1 MQNANVNLPTG
12 TLYGAHRA
20 YTVQASGQLTDAA
33 AYRPQIVAYRNGA
46 PIRLAQLGQVL
57 DSVQNDKVG
66 GWVTGDPGVV
76 LAVQRQPGTN
86 TVEVVN
92 DVRKVIDSFR
102 RELPASVKLTIL
114 YDRSQSIRNSVN
126 DVQFTLLLTVALVVM
141 VIFVFLRNLSATAI
155 PSAALPLSIVGTF
168 AVMALLGYSL
178 DNLSLMAITLSVG
191 FVVDDAIVMLEN
203 IFRHMEMGKSAVAGR
218 AGRLARDRIHDP
230 FDDFVAGRGLHPGAV
245 HGRGDRP
252 SAA

>member
-1 MQNANVNLPTG
+1 MYLGFSSQTLPLSEVDRWAETDLAQRVSMVSGVAQVQVYGSKKYAVRIQLDPKLLASDGVGIDEVSDAVQKANVNLPTG
-12 TLYGAHRA
+12 TLYGKHRA

-33 AYRPQIVAYRNGA
+33 AYRPLIVAYRNGA
-46 PIRLAQLGQVL
+46 AVRLAQLGQVL
-57 DSVQNDKVG
+57 DSVQDDKVG

-92 DVRKVIDSFR
+92 NVRKIIEGFS

-126 DVQFTLLLTVALVVM
+126 DVQFTLMLTVALVVM

-155 PSAALPLSIVGTF
+155 PSAALPLSI
-168 AVMALLGYSL
+168 LGRS
-178 DNLSLMAITLSVG
+178 
-191 FVVDDAIVMLEN
+191 
-203 IFRHMEMGKSAVAGR
+203 R
-218 AGRLARDRIHDP
+218 
-230 FDDFVAGRGLHPGAV
+230 
-245 HGRGDRP
+245 
-252 SAA
+252 